1 MIFLKITKDQQI
13 FDNKKYAKVSIKYVN
28 AIVERGDAIAT
39 REREKA
45 DTMQT
50 MGGVPL

>member
-1 MIFLKITKDQQI
+1 MYDVA
-13 FDNKKYAKVSIKYVN
+13 DIKYVN

-45 DTMQT
+45 DAVPI